1 MMFSDVFQYL
11 IVGLIVSSAL
21 FAAVRAIIL
30 TLRGRK
36 TDLNACTGCKLQEF
50 CQKPEKY
57 SVKKCGDKVAQV
69 KNRQ

>member
-1 MMFSDVFQYL
+1 MFSDVLQYL
-11 IVGLIVSSAL
+11 IAGLIVAAAL

-30 TLRGRK
+30 TMRGRK
-36 TDLNACTGCKLQEF
+36 TDLNACAGCKLQEF

-57 SVKKCGDKVAQV
+57 SVKKCADKVAQV